1 MNLVLYLSMVV
12 AGYLGALYEQMFNRS
27 SKWLLGTT
35 VVLFVLTACSRLGY
49 SYAYSDLTEYIHY
62 FLDDNDV
69 YFEPGYVFLTD
80 SIKFVFGDEPLVLI
94 GFIAL
99 WVVAA
104 VLLSDLICTRQY
116 GWDDQ
121 EEVNFYPSTL
131 ILVVILYWGCSFACE
146 GLRNGLAISLLF
158 CASSLAIN
166 EREGYATLICLSAL
180 LFHYSVILFLPGI
193 LALWIIKQFNRDVYI
208 YWFVVLIVLDIIMAT
223 VITFQIPFVSDIF
236 NLMGEIE
243 MLSHYDNYNNEDAG
257 SYFSTQY
264 VTYHLFGLLMLLGD
278 LNDKKYNRAVMLYYI
293 GLTLGTLF
301 STSIIV
307 MRIQWLYLSMVVF
320 VLYYFL
326 RDQKWDLWK
335 KQSVLVSYML
345 IESVMVLRYLG
356 WHI

>member
-1 MNLVLYLSMVV
+1 MNLVLYLAMVV

-35 VVLFVLTACSRLGY
+35 IILFVLTACSRLGY
-49 SYAYSDLTEYIHY
+49 SYSYSDLTEYVHY

-80 SIKFVFGDEPLVLI
+80 SIKFIFGDEPLVLI
-94 GFIAL
+94 SFIAL

-121 EEVNFYPSTL
+121 REVSLYPSTL

-166 EREGYATLICLSAL
+166 GREGYATLICLSAL
-180 LFHYSVILFLPGI
+180 LFHYSVFLFLPGI
-193 LALWIIKQFNRDVYI
+193 LVLWMIKQLSRDVYVS
-208 YWFVVLIVLDIIMAT
+208 WFVILILLDIIIAT
-223 VITFQIPFVSDIF
+223 LFTFQIPYVSDIF
-236 NLMGEIE
+236 DLLGEIE
-243 MLSHYDNYNNEDAG
+243 MLSRFDKYNNEVAG

-278 LNDKKYNRAVMLYYI
+278 LNDKKYNRAVMIYYI

-326 RDQKWDLWK
+326 RDQKWELWK
-335 KQSVLVSYML
+335 RQSVLASYML

-356 WHI
+356 WHV